1 MHKNICY
8 KFISFC
14 LLIGILF
21 SSFPSTAA
29 TEDELLQQAEER
41 KSLKIQSNEIP
52 NWPTGPEI
60 GAEAAAAAF
69 ATATGMPNPSHICN
83 LCSRLW
89 QHWILNSLSD
99 ARD

>member
-60 GAEAAAAAF
+60 GAEAASLCQSHTNARSEPHLQPMLQL
-69 ATATGMPNPSHICN
+69 TAMPDP
-83 LCSRLW
+83 
-89 QHWILNSLSD
+89 
-99 ARD
+99 